1 MNNQFTTSITK
12 ETISSLPLEIFCGQI
27 IIVDKPEEVD
37 GAIAHLS
44 SSGAVGFDTETRPN
58 FSKKQHHIV
67 SLVQLSL
74 DDVCY
79 LFRLN
84 RLGGIPQQLT
94 DFMVNKDVMKIGLSL
109 QDDFHAL
116 RKHIR
121 VEPAN
126 FIDLQ
131 KLVPSYGIEDISLQK
146 IYAILFN
153 KKISKRTRLSNWEA
167 DVLTDAQ
174 QQYAALDAWAC
185 LHIYQFL
192 KSSE

>member
-1 MNNQFTTSITK
+1 MNQQYTTSITK
-12 ETISSLPLEIFCGQI
+12 EKISSLPVETFSGQI
-27 IIVDKPEEVD
+27 IVVDQPEMV
-37 GAIAHLS
+37 GSAIAHLS

-67 SLVQLSL
+67 SLVQISL

-84 RLGGIPQQLT
+84 RLGGIPQQLI
-94 DFMVNKDVMKIGLSL
+94 DFFVNKDVMKIGLSL
-109 QDDFHAL
+109 QDDFLAL

-121 VEPAN
+121 VEPVN
-126 FIDLQ
+126 FVDLQ
-131 KLVPSYGIEDISLQK
+131 KLVPSYGIKDISLQK
-146 IYAILFN
+146 IYAILFD
-153 KKISKRTRLSNWEA
+153 KKISKRARLSNWEA

-174 QQYAALDAWAC
+174 KQYAALDAWAC

-192 KSSE
+192 KLSE